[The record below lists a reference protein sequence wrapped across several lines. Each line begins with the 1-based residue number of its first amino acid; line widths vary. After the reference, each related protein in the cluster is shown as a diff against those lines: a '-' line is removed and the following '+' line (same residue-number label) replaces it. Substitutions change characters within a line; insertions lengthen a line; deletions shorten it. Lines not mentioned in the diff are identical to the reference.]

1 MPQWTKKILRKKG
14 EIGTVTNVTEDA
26 DIKAPKLLEIIEA
39 TDPKVAKTGERIQFM
54 HDASEE
60 DEGLFYW
67 LEGRIQQRET
77 KTSRAKKT

>member
-14 EIGTVTNVTEDA
+14 VIGTVTNATEDA
-26 DIKAPKLLEIIEA
+26 DIEAPKILEFIEA

-60 DEGLFYW
+60 E
-67 LEGRIQQRET
+67 
-77 KTSRAKKT
+77 